1 MKPAAAA
8 PRFEK
13 RFLLP
18 RFWGTWAV
26 LLLLRLTLR
35 LPRSWVMALG
45 GGLGDCMR
53 HRNHK
58 RRRNAEINLAMC
70 FPELDA
76 RARRRMLVG
85 HFRQYGR
92 GLLDMAMVFWSKQS
106 RLDSLCTFEQRDWL
120 RGLFRRRSVI
130 VVAYHQTTLEVGA
143 AMLARLHSCL
153 AMMKRDGNPLLNWH
167 LWKGRMRQSP
177 DMRLVMRDQGLRPVL
192 RALQQRRPCFLVADE
207 DFGAQ
212 ARSVF
217 APFFG
222 VPTATMSVVGRLARR
237 SGACVVPCATRLDAR
252 SGRYVIRLGEPL
264 ADFPGEDAQ
273 ADAAALNRA
282 MEALIRRAP
291 EQYMW
296 SSRWFARGPDGRP
309 SPYDGQPSPAGMR

>member
-1 MKPAAAA
+1 MTPPN
-8 PRFEK
+8 PRFEW

-18 RFWGTWAV
+18 KFWSTWAL
-26 LLLLRLTLR
+26 LLLLRMTLC
-35 LPRSWVMALG
+35 LPRVWVMALG
-45 GGLGDCMR
+45 GFLGDCMR
-53 HRNHK
+53 RRNRK

-76 RARRRMLVG
+76 RARRRMVVA
-85 HFRQYGR
+85 HFRHYGR
-92 GLLDMAMVFWSKQS
+92 GLLDMAMVFWSKPA
-106 RLDSLCTFEQRDWL
+106 RLDALCTFERRDWL
-120 RGLFRRRSVI
+120 RGLFDRRRVI
-130 VVAYHQTTLEVGA
+130 VVAYHQTTLEIGA

-177 DMRLVMRDQGLRPVL
+177 DMWLVMREQGLRPVL

-212 ARSVF
+212 ARSEF

-222 VPTATMSVVGRLARR
+222 VPTATMGVVARLARR
-237 SGACVVPCATRLDAR
+237 SGARVVPCATGLDAR
-252 SGRYVIRLGEPL
+252 SGRYVIRLGAPL
-264 ADFPGEDAQ
+264 ENFPGNDAR
-273 ADAAALNRA
+273 AAAAALNRA

-296 SSRWFARGPDGRP
+296 SSRWFAHRPDGQP
-309 SPYDGQPSPAGMR
+309 SPYDGRRAGGDERW